1 MRILMRG
8 AIDPLIAMAPAKYII
23 ENHTGGNIG
32 NMLFTHGI
40 AKTILYSDD
49 VKIDYIDLAKK
60 KTDKKYADYV
70 NETYDYFLIP
80 LANAFK
86 NTNHEELTKLAKFIK
101 MLKIPCAV
109 IGVGLQA
116 KLNNKRFID
125 NYKYNDEVKE
135 FINAVL
141 DKSPMIGIRGEMTGD
156 YLKDLGF
163 LPEQHYTV
171 IGCPS
176 MYTFGDTLP
185 QVKEIS
191 LNSDSVVSFN
201 SKIEFEKNKD
211 YKPFIEFSKRN
222 MLEFPNMVYVQQQ
235 IDDIRMIFLDRYK
248 TELREDKMYDISKA
262 ISFVDVPSWIDYFKE
277 NVDFSIGSRIHGNVA
292 AVLGGVPAVTI
303 PFDRRVYEL
312 ADYHNIP
319 IFDRKSIKETTSLYD
334 VFNSVD
340 FNSVQKGHKK
350 RFEHY
355 IDFIHSIGLDTV
367 YDHKFKKGETPYE
380 KFTSKQNY
388 NGVIKSYDVC
398 EQSEQLARYRDAFP
412 IVKRIQENYRSKTIN
427 LEAEL
432 KLRKHTVK
440 WFITKLK
447 NRLKNKGQK
456 H

>member
-1 MRILMRG
+1 
-8 AIDPLIAMAPAKYII
+8 
-23 ENHTGGNIG
+23 
-32 NMLFTHGI
+32 
-40 AKTILYSDD
+40 
-49 VKIDYIDLAKK
+49 
-60 KTDKKYADYV
+60 
-70 NETYDYFLIP
+70 
-80 LANAFK
+80 
-86 NTNHEELTKLAKFIK
+86 
-101 MLKIPCAV
+101 
-109 IGVGLQA
+109 
-116 KLNNKRFID
+116 
-125 NYKYNDEVKE
+125 
-135 FINAVL
+135 
-141 DKSPMIGIRGEMTGD
+141 MIGIRGEMTGD

-185 QVKEIS
+185 KVKEIS

-211 YKPFIEFSKRN
+211 YKPFVEFSKRN

-319 IFDRKSIKETTSLYD
+319 IFDSKSINETTTLYD
-334 VFNSVD
+334 VFNSAD
-340 FNSVQKGHKK
+340 FSSVQKGHKK

-367 YDHKFKKGETPYE
+367 YDHKFNNGETPYE

-427 LEAEL
+427 LEAETAGS
-432 KLRKHTVK
+432 K
-440 WFITKLK
+440 
-447 NRLKNKGQK
+447 
-456 H
+456 